1 MIMQPRTNHIFVDYE
16 NIQDIDLDLVAGK
29 PVIVYLVFGG
39 GPQKVAKDL
48 AVKIHKHAG
57 QVRLIETT
65 LSAPNALDM
74 VIACEIG
81 VVSVA
86 DPGGYF
92 HILSKDKGFDA
103 VVRHLKEK
111 KIFGARHEVFA
122 KIPVLVNAKQLSVQ
136 DRVAQVK
143 ERLEKPKAT
152 RPARKKTLLTH
163 INACF
168 GKSLNDA
175 EVEAVAK
182 GLEQAHVLK
191 ITPEGKVV
199 YRP

>member
-1 MIMQPRTNHIFVDYE
+1 MNMQPRTNHIFVDYE
-16 NIQDIDLDLVAGK
+16 NIQDIDLDLIAGK
-29 PVIVYLVFGG
+29 PVIVYLVLGG
-39 GPQKVAKDL
+39 GAQKVTKDL
-48 AVKIHKHAG
+48 TFKIHKHAD
-57 QVRLIETT
+57 QVRLIETS
-65 LSAPNALDM
+65 LSAHNALDM

-92 HILSKDKGFDA
+92 HILSKDKGFEA

-122 KIPVLVNAKQLSVQ
+122 KIPVLAGAKVLSIQ
-136 DRVAQVK
+136 DRVAQMK
-143 ERLEKPKAT
+143 ELLEKPKAT

-163 INACF
+163 INASF
-168 GKSLNDA
+168 GKSLTDA
-175 EVEAVAK
+175 EVEAVAA
-182 GLEQAHVLK
+182 GLEQVHVLK